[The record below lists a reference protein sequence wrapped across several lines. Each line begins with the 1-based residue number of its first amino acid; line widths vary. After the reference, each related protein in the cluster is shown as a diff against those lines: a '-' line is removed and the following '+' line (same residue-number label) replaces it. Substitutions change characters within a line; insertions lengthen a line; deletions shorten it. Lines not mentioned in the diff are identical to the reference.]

1 MVQNLLNST
10 RTKINDLDEQI
21 SSMVEYMQLKI
32 QAEDWHAVADAAMDI
47 REIESEMKALKD
59 MVGNLELLK
68 IAEDM
73 KNEKTVYPDTS
84 HILNNK

>member
-1 MVQNLLNST
+1 
-10 RTKINDLDEQI
+10 
-21 SSMVEYMQLKI
+21 MVEYMQLKI

-84 HILNNK
+84 HVLNNK